1 MAQNQMY
8 AIGATVYK
16 RRSQL
21 SPQPRLPS
29 PLYLAIM
36 TLLSTGSYNVELCEQ
51 TMFIILSAG
60 PNAQTDASSC
70 NQPSGTSPARDANGR
85 VSYYEE
91 VNDVDERKWRSK
103 LGRWLYE
110 DIVKKELA
118 RRGIGASA
126 LLSSYTG
133 VLFTL

>member
-1 MAQNQMY
+1 
-8 AIGATVYK
+8 
-16 RRSQL
+16 
-21 SPQPRLPS
+21 
-29 PLYLAIM
+29 
-36 TLLSTGSYNVELCEQ
+36 
-51 TMFIILSAG
+51 MFIILSAG
-60 PNAQTDASSC
+60 PNAQTDASSY